1 MANGGEGEKQILDE
15 LFFFFFPAGTGKLK
29 CSKEKLA
36 TVLFKCGLLDLVS
49 TLLWF
54 CFCSATVSL
63 KVSS

>member
-1 MANGGEGEKQILDE
+1 MNYY
-15 LFFFFFPAGTGKLK
+15 FFSVGTGKLK
-29 CSKEKLA
+29 CSKEELA

-54 CFCSATVSL
+54 CFCSAAGSL